1 MTAKELLDKEF
12 EETEGLYN
20 MHVIEQL
27 LTTFASH
34 HVQEALKSA
43 YQNAMIVIREVPEL
57 DKDSILKCYPLENI
71 K

>member
-1 MTAKELLDKEF
+1 MTAKEFLANEGFYLLP
-12 EETEGLYN
+12 TL
-20 MHVIEQL
+20 EQL
-27 LTTFASH
+27 LVTFANH
-34 HVQEALKSA
+34 HVQEALKAA